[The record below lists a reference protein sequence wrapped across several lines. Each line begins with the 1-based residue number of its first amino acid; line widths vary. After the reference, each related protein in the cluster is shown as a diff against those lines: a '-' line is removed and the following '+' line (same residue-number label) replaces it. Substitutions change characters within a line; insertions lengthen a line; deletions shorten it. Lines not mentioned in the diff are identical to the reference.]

1 MTNHLPIFLEF
12 PIRYHLVSCEGK
24 SGKCARIYGYEWR
37 PPLMVQYLKHYY
49 LAPSAVKSSSLIVA
63 DREING
69 EISGEINEEISLTKT
84 DKRNLP

>member
-1 MTNHLPIFLEF
+1 
-12 PIRYHLVSCEGK
+12 
-24 SGKCARIYGYEWR
+24 
-37 PPLMVQYLKHYY
+37 MVQYLKHYY

-84 DKRNLP
+84 DKRDLP